1 VREHGINRRA
11 DGGGAADEAGGC
23 GFELVAIH

>member
-1 VREHGINRRA
+1 VGKHGVNRRA

-23 GFELVAIH
+23 GFELVAVH